1 MTVAHDRC
9 ARQRQRSLCADPH
22 KPPVAPSRAS
32 ERGVM
37 GHSLV
42 SVSGPKCLLSF
53 LSTLVALLAAL
64 SGLLALLPRRWFLTL
79 LLLSIL
85 RVIALLLLRLLQF
98 LFFLPVHWLS
108 SVLPVVTITLHC
120 TTRFRRLSRPA
131 SHMNRKCGTLRWLF
145 PTGPFRGA
153 PATLGSSLRS
163 RRSKARCPADPV
175 PKLAYWF
182 SAVDNSAMM
191 PRRSS
196 RPGTSCRPPHL
207 SKEYRIVREPL
218 SDSCI

>member
-131 SHMNRKCGTLRWLF
+131 SHINPKCGTSQVVVPNW
-145 PTGPFRGA
+145 
-153 PATLGSSLRS
+153 
-163 RRSKARCPADPV
+163 PV
-175 PKLAYWF
+175 PG
-182 SAVDNSAMM
+182 
-191 PRRSS
+191 
-196 RPGTSCRPPHL
+196 GTSDPGVLP
-207 SKEYRIVREPL
+207 SFSTFKG
-218 SDSCI
+218 SMSG